1 MEVSYQHSYLHL
13 IFKVIS
19 NQVCSFPS
27 LTLST
32 IPLGLFFLFF
42 FLILKSNVI
51 KYHKFMLSSF
61 FSENLVLCDHGASY
75 DDISG
80 IRPKSRNIR
89 GAVCWYFLL
98 LRTPLSEIRTLLS
111 NVNLSRVLM
120 WHITSLYLSFLL
132 LAMRWLRRLWKDI
145 DRSVMP
151 PWVPVGLQDTFLH

>member
-1 MEVSYQHSYLHL
+1 
-13 IFKVIS
+13 
-19 NQVCSFPS
+19 
-27 LTLST
+27 
-32 IPLGLFFLFF
+32 
-42 FLILKSNVI
+42 
-51 KYHKFMLSSF
+51 MLSSF
-61 FSENLVLCDHGASY
+61 FLENLVLCDHGASY

-98 LRTPLSEIRTLLS
+98 LRTPLNEIRTLLS

-145 DRSVMP
+145 ACSAMP
-151 PWVPVGLQDTFLH
+151 PWVLYTNECYMPMGWSWIFLFVSPGHCSCSSFPSHHYVINTYRTPAMLYVSNWNHS

>member
-1 MEVSYQHSYLHL
+1 MPRESCHKTKIVSQDSTYALKDNVIKSGKKLVSNYSVMEVSYQHSYLHL

-42 FLILKSNVI
+42 LKKSNVI

-98 LRTPLSEIRTLLS
+98 LRTPLNEIRTLLS

-120 WHITSLYLSFLL
+120 
-132 LAMRWLRRLWKDI
+132 
-145 DRSVMP
+145 
-151 PWVPVGLQDTFLH
+151 